1 MTREE
6 FYKKF
11 NELEKL
17 KFWQKN
23 ICGYIFVN
31 RTFLKNFPEISR
43 NALDLEVNKENF
55 LYKYS
60 PADDCYSI
68 KNLKYSKLFFKY
80 AINFEDK
87 YDSALHFSEK
97 WKEKVKADKNLLCQ
111 IKNTIS
117 NFREECM
124 VTCFTETNL
133 NARMWDQYASQHRG
147 FCQEYSLDELQKEY
161 IKNSIVN
168 NDNHIENICP
178 VIYKE
183 NIFDA
188 DKFFPIEY
196 LNGILENNLNYR
208 IVLQPLLFFGTL
220 TKLEEFSFENEW
232 RWFKLFT
239 HDLPDKR
246 GFEKV
251 GGNLGMLREVIP
263 PKAVYLG
270 KRMEEK
276 NKKEII
282 EICKTK
288 KIKVYQMVEENGIL
302 KPSPIEI

>member
-1 MTREE
+1 MTKDE
-6 FYKKF
+6 FKEKF
-11 NELEKL
+11 NEVKKIE
-17 KFWQKN
+17 FWQKDIYEN
-23 ICGYIFVN
+23 ISVN
-31 RTFLKNFPEISR
+31 KTFLKKFPEISK

-60 PADDCYSI
+60 PADDDYSI
-68 KNLKYSKLFFKY
+68 ENLKCSKLFFKY
-80 AINFEDK
+80 AINFNDRH
-87 YDSALHFSEK
+87 DSALNFSEK
-97 WKEKVKADKNLLCQ
+97 WIEKVKADKNLLYQ
-111 IKNTIS
+111 MKNTIC

-133 NARMWDQYASQHRG
+133 NDKMWKEYADCHKG

-161 IKNSIVN
+161 IKNSVIN

-183 NIFDA
+183 NIFNA
-188 DKFFPIEY
+188 DKIFPIEY

-208 IVLQPLLFFGTL
+208 TVLQPLLFFGTL
-220 TKLEEFSFENEW
+220 TKLKKFSFENEW

-251 GGNLGMLREVIP
+251 GRNLGMLREVIP

-270 KRMEEK
+270 KDMEEK

-282 EICKTK
+282 EICKSK
-288 KIKVYQMVEENGIL
+288 KIKVYQMVEEKYIL
-302 KPSPIEI
+302 KPIPIEI

>member
-17 KFWQKN
+17 KFWQKD

-97 WKEKVKADKNLLCQ
+97 WKEKVKADKNLLYQ

-208 IVLQPLLFFGTL
+208 VVLQPLLFFATL

-239 HDLPDKR
+239 QDLPDKR

-302 KPSPIEI
+302 KPIPIEI